1 MPPCVMEL
9 THSCETQWE
18 VPALREVV
26 MSCIPYLNL
35 WLWKDVGNHQIS
47 GFNIPTTVMLCEQQ
61 KVDLL

>member
-35 WLWKDVGNHQIS
+35 WLWKDVGKSNLR
-47 GFNIPTTVMLCEQQ
+47 F
-61 KVDLL
+61 